1 MPTASMNFTRG
12 GRGDA
17 FVAALLFCASGLC
30 VLCVAAI
37 LCFLLWFCLPLLS
50 WRELSAVFSWR
61 WEPFGGHFGI
71 LPMVA
76 GSLALSISALALA
89 WPLGLGLTLFVHGLG
104 PRALARPLLFVVR
117 LMTGVP
123 TVVYGLVAAI
133 GLVPLVRAALSG
145 SGFCWLTCALMLALL
160 ALPTIVLVLDGQLA
174 LIAPRLRL
182 TAAALG
188 LTPAQELLRLALP
201 MSGRGLRTAATLG
214 FARALGDTLLPL
226 MLSGNAAQLPHSP
239 LDSLRALT
247 AHIAL
252 VVATDSQ
259 SEAYGSLFACGLLL
273 FGVSF
278 LVNLGLRRL
287 ARGEGGGVSALAWL
301 PGGRVAGPVAERL
314 AVAFSWFAALAVP
327 AALALLLGY
336 LLRRGGGVMGPA
348 LFFGD
353 TPPLDAL
360 LRGAPVFDG
369 LWPACLGSLW
379 LVGLSA
385 CLAVPLGVAGGIHL
399 SEAATGRAGRL
410 AAFCVDLLAGVP
422 SILMGLFGFALILLL
437 RRSFWPGANTCLLLS
452 ALCLAMLVLPY
463 VVSATRASLRALP
476 EELRLTCAALGL
488 PRWRAVF
495 RVLLPAAGRGVLGG
509 VVLAIGRAAEDT
521 AVIMLTGVVAG
532 AGNPGGLADK
542 FEALPFTIYYL
553 AAEHQSPEELDL
565 AFGAALVL
573 LCLTALLSG
582 AARRLRQGLTRRW
595 ESGGARA

>member
-1 MPTASMNFTRG
+1 MPTASMNSTRG

-17 FVAALLFCASGLC
+17 LVAALLFCASGLC
-30 VLCVAAI
+30 VLSVAAI
-37 LCFLLWFCLPLLS
+37 LAFLAWFCLPLLS
-50 WRELSAVFSWR
+50 WRELSAVLTWR

-71 LPMVA
+71 LPMVV
-76 GSLALSISALALA
+76 GSLALALSALLLA
-89 WPLGLGLTLFVHGLG
+89 WPLGLGLTLFIHGLG
-104 PRALARPLLFVVR
+104 PRVLARPLLFVVR

-133 GLVPLVRAALSG
+133 GLVPLVRGALSG
-145 SGFCWLTCALMLALL
+145 SGFCWLTTALMLALL

-174 LIAPRLRL
+174 LVAPRLRL

-188 LTPAQELLRLALP
+188 LTRAQELLRLALP

-226 MLSGNAAQLPHSP
+226 MLSGNAAQPPHSL

-259 SEAYGSLFACGLLL
+259 SAAYGSLFACGLLL

-287 ARGEGGGVSALAWL
+287 SRGADVSALAWL
-301 PGGRVAGPVAERL
+301 PPGRLAERL
-314 AVAFSWFAALAVP
+314 AVAFSWFAALIVP
-327 AALALLLGY
+327 AALALLLGF
-336 LLRRGGGVMGPA
+336 LLLRGGGTLGLT

-353 TPPLDAL
+353 TPPLDAM

-399 SEAATGRAGRL
+399 SEAATGRAGRRRP
-410 AAFCVDLLAGVP
+410 GRRP
-422 SILMGLFGFALILLL
+422 SSWA
-437 RRSFWPGANTCLLLS
+437 CS
-452 ALCLAMLVLPY
+452 A
-463 VVSATRASLRALP
+463 
-476 EELRLTCAALGL
+476 
-488 PRWRAVF
+488 PR
-495 RVLLPAAGRGVLGG
+495 
-509 VVLAIGRAAEDT
+509 
-521 AVIMLTGVVAG
+521 
-532 AGNPGGLADK
+532 
-542 FEALPFTIYYL
+542 
-553 AAEHQSPEELDL
+553 
-565 AFGAALVL
+565 
-573 LCLTALLSG
+573 
-582 AARRLRQGLTRRW
+582 
-595 ESGGARA
+595 